1 MRLSTTGRFF
11 RDASFL
17 CFVSMKRSY
26 QLMSHSPKA
35 PSASTAT
42 EASALPPSLCYIDF
56 YSGIGGWT
64 LALRLACLGL
74 EGKIKPITTKCVGSY
89 DHSDLCRDVYTWNF
103 GGGGV
108 EERGRN
114 GSKKGTAVRIDRMQP
129 QELDGVANVWM
140 MSPPCQPHTR
150 QHENQSRELDDP
162 RSASFLNICGMLET
176 LRALPKVVL
185 LENVVGFE
193 SSESWR
199 RFQDVLQRRQY
210 RIGQFVL
217 QPHQVGIP
225 NDRPRFYAVAVLESA
240 MDPGG
245 SELSRKYFGT
255 DQLHTSIPEL
265 DVRDRDVASLPQI
278 REFLQPRDDA
288 DQSSS
293 TTNDADISCRTA
305 ASLEVPRKVLERP
318 SAWCFDIVTPNS
330 QRSAC
335 FTSGYGSY
343 VKGTGSI
350 LYGKD
355 DAMIQLSSPEGREF
369 NSDWMDG
376 LDADRFRYFS
386 GAEMARLMGFDD
398 PFAFPLHITTKQQWK
413 LLGNS
418 LNVRIASRLVQ
429 LALLVANGL
438 AVTKDLQD
446 APNVRAM

>member
-1 MRLSTTGRFF
+1 V
-11 RDASFL
+11 DDE
-17 CFVSMKRSY
+17 
-26 QLMSHSPKA
+26 
-35 PSASTAT
+35 SAVPA
-42 EASALPPSLCYIDF
+42 
-56 YSGIGGWT
+56 
-64 LALRLACLGL
+64 
-74 EGKIKPITTKCVGSY
+74 
-89 DHSDLCRDVYTWNF
+89 
-103 GGGGV
+103 
-108 EERGRN
+108 
-114 GSKKGTAVRIDRMQP
+114 
-129 QELDGVANVWM
+129 
-140 MSPPCQPHTR
+140 
-150 QHENQSRELDDP
+150 
-162 RSASFLNICGMLET
+162 
-176 LRALPKVVL
+176 ALPKVVL